1 MLRSF
6 VTDTIKKIT
15 LEMIYKIVE
24 ERTEDLYNELQD
36 IKEQL
41 KKLNDKR
48 ENDHRYFSERIDKNT
63 QDVRMDVAQL
73 RVSTEQKFDEVHK
86 EIAQLRESTEQKFD
100 VFREST
106 EQKFDVFRESTEQKF
121 NTFRDSIEQKFN
133 DLRNEVKTEIRALN
147 QRIDTIMTI
156 LINMNDKLNQLNNQ
170 LNR

>member
-106 EQKFDVFRESTEQKF
+106 EQKF

-133 DLRNEVKTEIRALN
+133 DLRNEVKTEIWALN

>member
-1 MLRSF
+1 
-6 VTDTIKKIT
+6 
-15 LEMIYKIVE
+15 MIYKIVE

-106 EQKFDVFRESTEQKF
+106 EQKF

-170 LNR
+170 LNK

>member
-106 EQKFDVFRESTEQKF
+106 EQKF

-170 LNR
+170 LNK

>member
-106 EQKFDVFRESTEQKF
+106 EQKF